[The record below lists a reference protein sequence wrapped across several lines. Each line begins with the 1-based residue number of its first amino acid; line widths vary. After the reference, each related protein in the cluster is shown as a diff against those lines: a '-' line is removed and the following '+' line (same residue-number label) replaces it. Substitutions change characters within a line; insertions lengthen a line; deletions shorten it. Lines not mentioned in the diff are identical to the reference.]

1 MWAYLHKKG
10 RTKRGGMAIFT
21 QKCQNLRTLSL
32 QNKNLYDLRV
42 DLYDLRMKFQKK
54 AVLLH
59 AVLKN

>member
-1 MWAYLHKKG
+1 MAEGGQKCLL
-10 RTKRGGMAIFT
+10 KRGGMAIFT
-21 QKCQNLRTLSL
+21 QKCQNLHTSSL

-54 AVLLH
+54 VVLLH